1 MKKLLLLLLSLSAIV
16 SNAQVRFYDVKTLS
30 NYQQILEKSI
40 KEDKIMF
47 IAFYRNGD
55 AFYQMQKDNIFI
67 DARLDS
73 IYSLNAVNLA
83 ISVTSEMGSRIAESI
98 GVDSF
103 PTFYYFNK
111 NETLL
116 LVREGYQS
124 KTDLA
129 EAFYKVQKLNAVYDD
144 LKDKYSAGT
153 LSDKEWRTL
162 IEIYAL
168 NNDFIETKALALEY
182 FNSRDKSALLVP
194 ANADLLEK
202 YGVDLETVYPKT
214 VIENMQKLGE
224 RFDFEAFYTGAYDF
238 NFDLASANNDSI
250 LLQKIVTEL
259 LPNRPKDEANT
270 QELAFETQK
279 VFASETRNFGVW
291 QRAASKLSKTMADDS
306 TKAEF
311 LFGEAFEIADNFN
324 SENAQKAARNL
335 AKEAYN
341 IKADF
346 RYKMLEGYMAYLM
359 KDYEEAKKL
368 VTLAETQTDNANNK
382 RKASSL
388 LKMIEKEIAKGSETD
403 SEDQ

>member
-1 MKKLLLLLLSLSAIV
+1 
-16 SNAQVRFYDVKTLS
+16 
-30 NYQQILEKSI
+30 
-40 KEDKIMF
+40 MF

-55 AFYQMQKDNIFI
+55 AFYQMQKDNIFS

-73 IYSLNAVNLA
+73 IYTQNAINLA
-83 ISVTSEMGSRIAESI
+83 VSITSEMGSRIAESI

-103 PTFYYFNK
+103 PTFYYFDK

-116 LVREGYQS
+116 LVKEGYQT

-129 EAFYKVQKLNAVYDD
+129 ESFYKVQKINAAYED
-144 LKDKYSAGT
+144 LKDKYSAST
-153 LSDKEWRTL
+153 LSDKEWRML

-202 YGVDLETVYPKT
+202 YGVDLETEYPKT
-214 VIENMQKLGE
+214 IIANKQKLGTG
-224 RFDFEAFYTGAYDF
+224 FDFEAFYTGAYDF
-238 NFDLASANNDSI
+238 NFDLASANDDTV
-250 LLQKIVTEL
+250 LLQKIVSEL

-291 QRAASKLSKTMADDS
+291 QRAASKLSKSMADDS

-324 SENAQKAARNL
+324 SENAQRAARNL
-335 AKEAYN
+335 AEEAYN

-359 KDYEEAKKL
+359 KDYDAAKKL
-368 VTLAETQTDNANNK
+368 VALAESQTDNANNK

-388 LKMIEKEIAKGSETD
+388 LKMIEKEISKESQTD
-403 SEDQ
+403 DQ

>member
-1 MKKLLLLLLSLSAIV
+1 MKKLLLLLLSFSAFV
-16 SNAQVRFYDVKTLS
+16 STAQVRFYDVKTLS
-30 NYQQILEKSI
+30 NYQQVLEKSI

-55 AFYQMQKDNIFI
+55 AFYQMQKDNIFS

-73 IYSLNAVNLA
+73 IYTQNAINLA
-83 ISVTSEMGSRIAESI
+83 VSITSEMGSRIAESI

-103 PTFYYFNK
+103 PTFYYFDK

-116 LVREGYQS
+116 LVKEGYQT

-129 EAFYKVQKLNAVYDD
+129 ESFYKVQKINAAYED
-144 LKDKYSAGT
+144 LKDKYSAST
-153 LSDKEWRTL
+153 LSDKEWRML

-194 ANADLLEK
+194 ANAGLVEK
-202 YGVDLETVYPKT
+202 YGVDLETEYPKT
-214 VIENMQKLGE
+214 IIANKQKLGTS
-224 RFDFEAFYTGAYDF
+224 FDFEAFYIGAYDF
-238 NFDLASANNDSI
+238 NFDLASANDDTV

-306 TKAEF
+306 IKAEF

-324 SENAQKAARNL
+324 SENAQRAARNL
-335 AKEAYN
+335 AEEAYN

-359 KDYEEAKKL
+359 NDYDAAKKL
-368 VTLAETQTDNANNK
+368 VALAESQTDNANNK
-382 RKASSL
+382 RKAISL
-388 LKMIEKEIAKGSETD
+388 LKMIEKEISKESQT
-403 SEDQ
+403 EDQ

>member
-1 MKKLLLLLLSLSAIV
+1 MKKLLILLLSFSAFV
-16 SNAQVRFYDVKTLS
+16 STAQVRFYDVKTLS
-30 NYQQILEKSI
+30 NYQQVLEKSI

-55 AFYQMQKDNIFI
+55 AFYQMQKDNIFS

-73 IYSLNAVNLA
+73 IYTQNAINLA
-83 ISVTSEMGSRIAESI
+83 VSITSEMGSRIAESI

-103 PTFYYFNK
+103 PTFYYFDK

-116 LVREGYQS
+116 LVKEGYQT

-129 EAFYKVQKLNAVYDD
+129 ESFYKVQKINAAYED
-144 LKDKYSAGT
+144 LKDKYSAST
-153 LSDKEWRTL
+153 LSDKEWKML

-194 ANADLLEK
+194 ANAELLEK
-202 YGVDLETVYPKT
+202 YAVDLETEYPKT
-214 VIENMQKLGE
+214 IIANKQKLGTG
-224 RFDFEAFYTGAYDF
+224 FDFEAFYAGAYDF
-238 NFDLASANNDSI
+238 NFDLASANDDTV

-324 SENAQKAARNL
+324 SENAQRATRNL
-335 AKEAYN
+335 AEEAYN

-346 RYKMLEGYMAYLM
+346 RYKMLEGYTAYLM
-359 KDYEEAKKL
+359 NDYDAAKKL
-368 VTLAETQTDNANNK
+368 VALAESQTDNANNK

-388 LKMIEKEIAKGSETD
+388 LKMIEKEISKESQTD
-403 SEDQ
+403 DQ